1 MSANPL
7 RQQAYEFIQEK
18 IVSGRLATG
27 CQVSE
32 LSLAKQI
39 GISRTPVRE
48 AIRRLVHEGLL
59 EQVPRYGT
67 IVRTPQRR
75 DIVEL
80 YELREA
86 LEGYAVGQAA
96 ERIASEELTLLG
108 RLCDEIRTLGSQLR
122 RSGKCA
128 LDGSMM
134 QRFLSAD
141 LAFHMVLLRA
151 AGNGRLLKIVS
162 ESRVLTRIIGMKR
175 QEHTVAVVEGTHR
188 YHSGILRALKR
199 HDGATARELLVNH
212 IRASQQ
218 EALAAYDR
226 MSLERGALIPLVLPD
241 DVLTELERVGERRGR
256 KRRQGA

>member
-27 CQVSE
+27 SQVSE

-67 IVRTPQRR
+67 IVRTHQRR

-96 ERIASEELTLLG
+96 ERIGTKDLALLG
-108 RLCDEIRTLGSQLR
+108 RLCDEIRLIGGQLR
-122 RSGKCA
+122 RSRKRT
-128 LDGSMM
+128 LDAAMM
-134 QRFLSAD
+134 QPFLTAD
-141 LAFHMVLLRA
+141 LAFHMVVLRA
-151 AGNGRLLKIVS
+151 AGNGRLLKIVAD
-162 ESRVLTRIIGMKR
+162 SRVLTRVIGMKR
-175 QEHTVAVVEGTHR
+175 QEHTAAVVEGTYR
-188 YHSGILRALKR
+188 YHSSILRALKR
-199 HDGATARELLVNH
+199 GHGTAARALLVDH
-212 IRASQQ
+212 IRLSKQ
-218 EALAAYDR
+218 EALEAFDR
-226 MSLERGALIPLVLPD
+226 PHLDQDLVLP
-241 DVLTELERVGERRGR
+241 LGMASELERVGNGRGR
-256 KRRQGA
+256 KRRKG